1 MLQFFRVFI
10 YPAVGNLWFP
20 EWRDPLLPSFSS
32 RNSQDI
38 RERLCLSS
46 SLSLSLSQRLAEHG
60 RGGVLSLPTKATKN
74 SRVTTGIAFIS

>member
-38 RERLCLSS
+38 RERLYLS
-46 SLSLSLSQRLAEHG
+46 SLSLPLSQRLAEHG
-60 RGGVLSLPTKATKN
+60 RGGVVSLPTKATKN